1 MLTLC
6 VPGCL
11 TMAIFCPGVSQ
22 KRPRTG
28 KGPLRG
34 NISPPCIQSELALA
48 RYACHVSEKPCKSPL
63 KDTPREYLA
72 RKGPFLL
79 HEPLESCT
87 TCRSCHD
94 SAFARPCE
102 RKARGAG
109 YRKCTSHCGRRPHPP
124 HDRVRLRQP
133 CSIMAAAALRP
144 VAQTHESQ
152 CCGERAVQRCVCES
166 CPAASARLQ
175 RVSCQRHP
183 PARSNLRRRRFSAAA
198 RPMTAACSHG
208 ASCSAAAVRT
218 SSVGAP
224 PSTQHKK
231 RPAFRWPFFRGYELS
246 ADYSARSF
254 RRRSS
259 SSAS

>member
-1 MLTLC
+1 MSWLWQDMRAMH
-6 VPGCL
+6 P
-11 TMAIFCPGVSQ
+11 
-22 KRPRTG
+22 
-28 KGPLRG
+28 
-34 NISPPCIQSELALA
+34 
-48 RYACHVSEKPCKSPL
+48 KSPANRRWRIHHVNIL
-63 KDTPREYLA
+63 PGR
-72 RKGPFLL
+72 GPFRCTNPSNHARRADLATIQRSQGL
-79 HEPLESCT
+79 ANGRQEEPGIASALRIAADGPTPMIAHVCGSRA
-87 TCRSCHD
+87 RSWGWG
-94 SAFARPCE
+94 SVTG
-102 RKARGAG
+102 GA
-109 YRKCTSHCGRRPHPP
+109 T
-124 HDRVRLRQP
+124 HDR
-133 CSIMAAAALRP
+133 
-144 VAQTHESQ
+144 Q

-224 PSTQHKK
+224 PLNAAKK

>member
-1 MLTLC
+1 
-6 VPGCL
+6 
-11 TMAIFCPGVSQ
+11 MAIFCPDVPQ

-28 KGPLRG
+28 KRPLRG
-34 NISPPCIQSELALA
+34 NISPPCIQNELALA
-48 RYACHVSEKPCKSPL
+48 RYACHVSEKFCKSPL
-63 KDTPREYLA
+63 EDTLREYLA
-72 RKGPFLL
+72 RKGPFSL
-79 HEPLESCT
+79 HKPLESCT
-87 TCRSCHD
+87 SRRSCHD

-109 YRKCTSHCGRRPHPP
+109 YRKRTSHCGRRSH
-124 HDRVRLRQP
+124 HCDCARLRQP
-133 CSIMAAAALRP
+133 CAITAAAALWP
-144 VAQTHESQ
+144 VAQTHDSQ
-152 CCGERAVQRCVCES
+152 CCGERAVQRCVCAS
-166 CPAASARLQ
+166 CPA
-175 RVSCQRHP
+175 RHP

-224 PSTQHKK
+224 PPTQHKK